1 MIKRL
6 SERTRCDSHTNV
18 MFQATYKC
26 MLSIID
32 SIFLQQQQQQTK
44 TEIKIPKLTEFSDA
58 HYPKKDIYETNV
70 NRYLL
75 LM

>member
-32 SIFLQQQQQQTK
+32 SIFLQQQQQTK

-58 HYPKKDIYETNV
+58 HCPKKDICETNV
-70 NRYLL
+70 NRYLR

>member
-1 MIKRL
+1 
-6 SERTRCDSHTNV
+6 
-18 MFQATYKC
+18 